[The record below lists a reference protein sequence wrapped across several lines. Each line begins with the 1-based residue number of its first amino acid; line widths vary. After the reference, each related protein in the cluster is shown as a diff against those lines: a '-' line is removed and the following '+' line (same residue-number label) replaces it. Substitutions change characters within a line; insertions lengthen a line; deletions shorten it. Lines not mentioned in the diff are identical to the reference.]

1 MKDMKKVM
9 FSLICLLLV
18 ASAGYAQQDKS
29 KRASPPDSVI
39 IQTNSGLD
47 LRIDYSKP
55 SLKGRQL
62 GVDLAPIGK
71 VWRTGA
77 NETTVFE
84 IKQDALVEGKPLA
97 AGKYGLF
104 SIPGEKETIIIFS
117 KVWDKWGTQY
127 DEKQD
132 ALRITVPN
140 VTQAASTEQFTIQ
153 AQADGKVRLLWG
165 NVAVPFTVVAAP

>member
-1 MKDMKKVM
+1 M
-9 FSLICLLLV
+9 FSLVCLLFV
-18 ASAGYAQQDKS
+18 ATAATAQQDKS
-29 KRASPPDSVI
+29 KRPSPPDSVI

-62 GVDLAPIGK
+62 GVELAPLGK

-77 NETTVFE
+77 NETTTFD
-84 IKQDALVEGKPLA
+84 IKQDALVNGKALP

-104 SIPGEKETIIIFS
+104 SIPGETQTVLIFS
-117 KVWDKWGTQY
+117 KAWDQWGTRY
-127 DEKQD
+127 DETKD
-132 ALRITVPN
+132 ALRITVDN
-140 VTQAASTEQFTIQ
+140 VMQAATVEQFTIQ

-165 NVAVPFTVVAAP
+165 TVAVPFTIVAAP